1 MALTLAA
8 RSYVLLP
15 LPFFPPPSDPS
26 SFISSPSPFIAIIAC
41 KQMIMVVVWGLGIG
55 LLWHGGRESGC
66 CGMGAGNQ
74 ATVAWVLGIGLLWH
88 GGWES
93 GYCGMGTGNQAGAGI
108 RLLWYGDWE
117 SGYCGGNQRP
127 LHHLYLQGT

>member
-26 SFISSPSPFIAIIAC
+26 SFIPSPSPFIAIIAC

-55 LLWHGGRESGC
+55 LLWHGG
-66 CGMGAGNQ
+66 
-74 ATVAWVLGIGLLWH
+74 
-88 GGWES
+88 WES
-93 GYCGMGTGNQAGAGI
+93 GYCGMGAGNRATVAWGLGIRLGLESGYYGMETGNQATVVGI
-108 RLLWYGDWE
+108 
-117 SGYCGGNQRP
+117 SGHYTTYTFRV
-127 LHHLYLQGT
+127 HD